1 MLALRQHTL
10 LVYVFFF
17 LFSFANPVDDFGFC
31 KTSKRQ
37 SGTGYTKS
45 VTKLVNGYVCV
56 CVCVLRDPKARPTR

>member
-1 MLALRQHTL
+1 MS
-10 LVYVFFF
+10 F
-17 LFSFANPVDDFGFC
+17 FSFANPVDDFGFC

-56 CVCVLRDPKARPTR
+56 LRDPKARPTR